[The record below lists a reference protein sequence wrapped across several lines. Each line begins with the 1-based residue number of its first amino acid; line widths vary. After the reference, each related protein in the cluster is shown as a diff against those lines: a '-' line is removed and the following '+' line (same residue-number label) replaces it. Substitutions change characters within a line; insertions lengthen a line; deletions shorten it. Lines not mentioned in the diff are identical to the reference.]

1 MYGYRRSWW
10 LELGAAHY
18 LILANLIGF
27 ALQLFFPRLT
37 WEFALTPAAVTQKL
51 YIWQLVTSMF
61 LHGGLWHILFNMLAL
76 WMFGLDLERVW
87 GARRFL
93 YYYFFTGIGAG
104 LLYVLVNP
112 FSWVPSIG
120 ASGAIYGVLLAFA
133 LLFPHRTIFLYFFP
147 LPARYAV
154 IVMGLLA
161 FFASV
166 GGYQAGI
173 NHVAHLGGLL
183 FGLLYLKGRGWLYR
197 LTRR

>member
-1 MYGYRRSWW
+1 MYRYRGAWW
-10 LELGAAHY
+10 LELSVVHY
-18 LILANLIGF
+18 LILANLVVF
-27 ALQLFFPRLT
+27 ALQLFVPRLT
-37 WEFALTPAAVTQKL
+37 WQLALTPADVTQRFYL
-51 YIWQLVTSMF
+51 WQLVTSMF
-61 LHGGLWHILFNMLAL
+61 LHDGIWHILFNMLAL
-76 WMFGLDLERVW
+76 WMFGLDIERVW
-87 GARRFL
+87 GPRRFL

-104 LLYVLVNP
+104 LLYVVVNP

-133 LLFPHRTIFLYFFP
+133 VLFPDRTVFLYFFP

-166 GGYQAGI
+166 GGYQPGI
-173 NHVAHLGGLL
+173 NNIAHLGGIL
-183 FGLLYLKGRGWLYR
+183 FGLLYLKGRGWFYR

>member
-1 MYGYRRSWW
+1 M
-10 LELGAAHY
+10 ELSVVHY
-18 LILANLIGF
+18 LILANLIVF
-27 ALQLFFPRLT
+27 ALQLFVPRLT
-37 WEFALTPAAVTQKL
+37 WELALTPAAVTQKL
-51 YIWQLVTSMF
+51 FIWQLITHMF
-61 LHGGLWHILFNMLAL
+61 LHAGLWHILFNMLAL

-133 LLFPHRTIFLYFFP
+133 MLFPDRTIILYFFP
-147 LPARYAV
+147 MPARYAV

-166 GGYQAGI
+166 GGYQPGI
-173 NHVAHLGGLL
+173 NNIAHLGGIL

-197 LTRR
+197 LTPRR